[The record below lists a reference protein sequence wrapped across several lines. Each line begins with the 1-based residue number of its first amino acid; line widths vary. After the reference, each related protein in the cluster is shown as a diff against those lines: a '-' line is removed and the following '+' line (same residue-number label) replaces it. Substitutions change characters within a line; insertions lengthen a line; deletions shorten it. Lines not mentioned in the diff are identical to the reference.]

1 MADITYVAQ
10 MVDAADGPDATY
22 EFQADETMFE
32 RPRAELIACF
42 MDYVDHVE
50 LPREDIGY
58 EIYSAF
64 KNRDLRVV
72 TAMGTLRLRHGD
84 IPFMVMISPKK
95 TPLSS

>member
-10 MVDAADGPDATY
+10 MIDAADGPDATY
-22 EFQADETMFE
+22 EFKADENIFE

-42 MDYVDHVE
+42 MEYVNHVE
-50 LPREDIGY
+50 LPKEDIGY

-64 KNRDLRVV
+64 KNRDLQVV
-72 TAMGTLRLRHGD
+72 TAMGALRLAHGE

-95 TPLSS
+95 AETAS